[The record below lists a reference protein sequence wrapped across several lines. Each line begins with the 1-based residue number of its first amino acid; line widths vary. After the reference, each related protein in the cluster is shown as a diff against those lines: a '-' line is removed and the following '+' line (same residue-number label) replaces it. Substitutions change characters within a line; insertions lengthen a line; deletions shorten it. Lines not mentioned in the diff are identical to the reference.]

1 MFRKPQRLHFIGIGG
16 IGMSGIAE
24 VLLNMQVQITGSDL
38 SEGSAVRRLRSLGA
52 TIWIGHDAR
61 HVSGAQAVVV
71 SSAVRYD
78 NPEISEARRLGIPV
92 LPRAEM
98 LAELMRLK
106 FGVAV
111 AGSHG
116 KTTTTAMLAQ
126 VLSVAGLDPTLII
139 GGRLNILDS
148 SARLGSG
155 ELMVAEADESDG
167 SFLHLA
173 PVIAV
178 VTNIDHE
185 HLDHYAGYGGLQRA
199 FVDFL
204 NKVPFYG
211 VGVLC
216 ADDAGVRAIMDR
228 LERRC
233 VTFALESE
241 ADLRTADLRVDAE
254 ATQFRMIHRG
264 RPLGEVRLQ
273 VPGRHNVLNALA
285 AAAVALE
292 LGVKPDVLCSAL
304 SQFSG
309 ADRRLQICGEVCG
322 VLVVDD
328 YAHHPTEIRA
338 TLAGARERWSRRTI
352 AIFQPHRYSRVQLL
366 GEEFASCF
374 DDADVVIAT
383 DIYPAGELARPGV
396 TGSTLSSRIAERHR
410 GEVVAVGSV
419 AEAVEEAAR
428 RAQAGDLVLTLGAG
442 DVSKAP
448 PLLLERLTPQRLRG
462 AREAG

>member
-38 SEGSAVRRLRSLGA
+38 KEGESVRRLRSLGA
-52 TIWIGHDAR
+52 TVWISHDPS
-61 HVSGAQAVVV
+61 HIKGAQAVVV
-71 SSAVRYD
+71 SSAVRSD
-78 NPEISEARRLGIPV
+78 NPEIQEARRLGIPV

-126 VLSVAGLDPTLII
+126 ILSAADLDPTLVI

-148 SARLGSG
+148 SARLGNS

-173 PVIAV
+173 PAVAV

-185 HLDHYAGYGGLQRA
+185 HLDHYAGYGELQKA

-211 VGVLC
+211 VGVVC
-216 ADDAGVRAIMDR
+216 ADDPGVRAILSR
-228 LERRC
+228 LERRHITYG
-233 VTFALESE
+233 VDAE
-241 ADLRTADLRVDAE
+241 ADLRALEVRVDAE
-254 ATQFRMIHRG
+254 ATIFQLNHRG
-264 RPLGEVRLQ
+264 RNLGEVRLRA
-273 VPGRHNVLNALA
+273 PGRHNVLNALA
-285 AAAVALE
+285 AALVALE
-292 LGVKPDVLCSAL
+292 LDVKPDVLCRAL

-309 ADRRLQICGEVCG
+309 ADRRLQSRGEVAG

-328 YAHHPTEIRA
+328 YGHHPTEIRA
-338 TLAGARERWSRRTI
+338 TLAGIRERWAKRLI
-352 AIFQPHRYSRVQLL
+352 VLFQPHRYSRVQGLS
-366 GEEFASCF
+366 EEFASCF
-374 DDADVVIAT
+374 GDADVVIAT
-383 DIYPAGELARPGV
+383 DIYAAGELPRPGV
-396 TGSTLSSRIAERHR
+396 TGSSLAARIAERHP
-410 GEVVAVGSV
+410 GEVIAVRSV
-419 AEAVEEAAR
+419 SEAVDEAIR
-428 RAQAGDLVLTLGAG
+428 RARSGDLILTLGAG
-442 DVSKAP
+442 DISKAAD
-448 PLLLERLTPQRLRG
+448 LLLDRLTPQKLRS
-462 AREAG
+462 ARGTV